1 MTTDWEQPTLL
12 VMLEGL
18 AGLQV
23 EALPGCV
30 GPLGRHVLEVR
41 VEGLE
46 LALESVALQL
56 ESEESIELRSS

>member
-1 MTTDWEQPTLL
+1 
-12 VMLEGL
+12 MLEGL

-30 GPLGRHVLEVR
+30 GSLGRHVLEVR

-56 ESEESIELRSS
+56 ESEESIELRSSLAFR